1 LPFASDLSNKKRI
14 IFMKRSTL
22 SHSFLNIILV
32 FIESALTLLLRL
44 DPELR
49 KAAYPLAKQGTVV
62 ALRLYLPH
70 VEIFATFS
78 PKGVLLD
85 AQLPVGRSE
94 PDVVINAYSIQI
106 INAITTHDSETTEK
120 LQMRGESVQVQLVK
134 QFIMQLGL
142 GSLIQ
147 GLIKKF
153 KGGKGKHQPSE
164 AEMADK
170 KESYQLRIKEQQTQ
184 INTLTIKNRE
194 LETTLKELQ
203 SKQKTLTIVAVVAVI
218 VMIGAIIALLM
229 S

>member
-1 LPFASDLSNKKRI
+1 
-14 IFMKRSTL
+14 MKRSTL

-70 VEIFATFS
+70 VEVFATFS
-78 PKGVLLD
+78 TKGVLLD
-85 AQLPVGRSE
+85 AQLPIGRSE
-94 PDVVINAYSIQI
+94 PDVVINAYSIQV

-120 LQMRGESVQVQLVK
+120 LQMRGELIQVQLVK

-147 GLIKKF
+147 GLIKKI
-153 KGGKGKHQPSE
+153 KGGKTKTKPTE
-164 AEMADK
+164 ADLEEK
-170 KESYQLRIKEQQTQ
+170 KNNYKLRIKEQQTQ

-194 LETTLKELQ
+194 LETTVKELQ
-203 SKQKTLTIVAVVAVI
+203 SKQKTLMIVTVVALVI
-218 VMIGAIIALLM
+218 MIGSVIALLM
-229 S
+229 N

>member
-1 LPFASDLSNKKRI
+1 
-14 IFMKRSTL
+14 MKRSTL

-70 VEIFATFS
+70 VEVFATFS
-78 PKGVLLD
+78 TKGVLLD
-85 AQLPVGRSE
+85 GNLPIGRSE
-94 PDVVINAYSIQI
+94 PDVIINAYSIQV
-106 INAITTHDSETTEK
+106 INAIITHDSETTEK

-147 GLIKKF
+147 GLIKKI
-153 KGGKGKHQPSE
+153 KGGKSKPKSTE

-170 KESYQLRIKEQQTQ
+170 KESYKLRIKEQQTQ

-194 LETTLKELQ
+194 LETTVKELE
-203 SKQKTLTIVAVVAVI
+203 SKQKTFMIITAVTAVI
-218 VMIGAIIALLM
+218 AIAAIIALFIM
-229 S
+229 T

>member
-1 LPFASDLSNKKRI
+1 
-14 IFMKRSTL
+14 MKRSTL
-22 SHSFLNIILV
+22 SHSLLNIILV

-70 VEIFATFS
+70 VEVFATFS
-78 PKGVLLD
+78 TKGVLLD
-85 AQLPVGRSE
+85 AELPVGRSE
-94 PDVVINAYSIQI
+94 PDVVINAYSIQV
-106 INAITTHDSETTEK
+106 INAITTHDRETTEK

-147 GLIKKF
+147 GLIKKI
-153 KGGKGKHQPSE
+153 KGGNAKTKPTD
-164 AEMADK
+164 AEMAEK
-170 KESYQLRIKEQQTQ
+170 KDHYKERIKEQQTQ

-194 LETTLKELQ
+194 LETTVKELQ
-203 SKQKTLTIVAVVAVI
+203 SKQKTFMIVTMVALV
-218 VMIGAIIALLM
+218 VMIGSIIALLM

>member
-1 LPFASDLSNKKRI
+1 
-14 IFMKRSTL
+14 MKRSTL
-22 SHSFLNIILV
+22 SHSFSNIILV

-49 KAAYPLAKQGTVV
+49 RAAYPLAKQGTVV

-78 PKGVLLD
+78 TKGVLLD
-85 AQLPVGRSE
+85 AQLPIDRSE
-94 PDVVINAYSIQI
+94 PDVIINAYSLQV

-147 GLIKKF
+147 GLIKKIN
-153 KGGKGKHQPSE
+153 GGKGKSKPTE
-164 AEMADK
+164 ADLAEK
-170 KESYQLRIKEQQTQ
+170 KENYKLRIKEQQTQ

-194 LETTLKELQ
+194 LETTVKELQ
-203 SKQKTLTIVAVVAVI
+203 SKQKMLVI
-218 VMIGAIIALLM
+218 VTVAALVIMIGTIIALLM
-229 S
+229 N

>member
-1 LPFASDLSNKKRI
+1 
-14 IFMKRSTL
+14 MKRSTL
-22 SHSFLNIILV
+22 SHSLLNIILV

-70 VEIFATFS
+70 IEVFATFS
-78 PKGVLLD
+78 TKGVLLD

-94 PDVVINAYSIQI
+94 PDVVINAYSIQV
-106 INAITTHDSETTEK
+106 INAITTHDRETTEK

-147 GLIKKF
+147 GLIRKI
-153 KGGKGKHQPSE
+153 KGGKAKTKPTD
-164 AEMADK
+164 AEMAEK
-170 KESYQLRIKEQQTQ
+170 KDHYKERIKEQQTQ

-194 LETTLKELQ
+194 LETTVKELQ
-203 SKQKTLTIVAVVAVI
+203 SKQKTFMIVTVVALV
-218 VMIGAIIALLM
+218 VMIGSVIALLM

>member
-1 LPFASDLSNKKRI
+1 
-14 IFMKRSTL
+14 MKRSTL
-22 SHSFLNIILV
+22 SHSLLNIILV

-70 VEIFATFS
+70 VEVFATFS
-78 PKGVLLD
+78 TKGVLLD
-85 AQLPVGRSE
+85 AELPIGRSE
-94 PDVVINAYSIQI
+94 PDVIINAYSVQI
-106 INAITTHDSETTEK
+106 INAISTHDSEATEK

-134 QFIMQLGL
+134 QFIMQLGV
-142 GSLIQ
+142 GNLIRGVIQ
-147 GLIKKF
+147 KF
-153 KGGKGKHQPSE
+153 KGGKNKSHPTD

-203 SKQKTLTIVAVVAVI
+203 SKQKTLMIVTVIAIVA
-218 VMIGAIIALLM
+218 MIGSIIALLM
-229 S
+229 N

>member
-1 LPFASDLSNKKRI
+1 
-14 IFMKRSTL
+14 MKRSTL

-70 VEIFATFS
+70 VEVFATFS
-78 PKGVLLD
+78 TKGVLLD

-94 PDVVINAYSIQI
+94 PDVVINAYSIQV
-106 INAITTHDSETTEK
+106 INAITTHDRETTEK
-120 LQMRGESVQVQLVK
+120 LQMRGESIQVQLVK

-147 GLIKKF
+147 GLIRKI
-153 KGGKGKHQPSE
+153 KGGKGKTKPSDV
-164 AEMADK
+164 EMAEK
-170 KESYQLRIKEQQTQ
+170 KDQYKLRIKEQQTQ

-194 LETTLKELQ
+194 LETTVKELQ
-203 SKQKTLTIVAVVAVI
+203 SKQKTLMIVTLVALV
-218 VMIGAIIALLM
+218 VMIGSVITLLM
-229 S
+229 N

>member
-1 LPFASDLSNKKRI
+1 
-14 IFMKRSTL
+14 MKRSTL

-70 VEIFATFS
+70 VEVFATFS
-78 PKGVLLD
+78 TKGVLLD
-85 AQLPVGRSE
+85 AQLPIGRSE
-94 PDVVINAYSIQI
+94 PDVVINAYSLQV

-120 LQMRGESVQVQLVK
+120 LQMRGETVQVQLVK

-142 GSLIQ
+142 GGLIQ
-147 GLIKKF
+147 GIIKKI
-153 KGGKGKHQPSE
+153 KGGKSKPKPTD
-164 AEMADK
+164 AEMAEK
-170 KESYQLRIKEQQTQ
+170 KEHYKVRIKEQQTQ

-194 LETTLKELQ
+194 LETTVKELQ
-203 SKQKTLTIVAVVAVI
+203 SKQKTFMIVTIVALVI
-218 VMIGAIIALLM
+218 MVGALIALVM
-229 S
+229 N

>member
-1 LPFASDLSNKKRI
+1 
-14 IFMKRSTL
+14 MKRSTL

-70 VEIFATFS
+70 VEVFATFS
-78 PKGVLLD
+78 TKGVLLD
-85 AQLPVGRSE
+85 AQLPIGRSE

-120 LQMRGESVQVQLVK
+120 LQMRGESIQVQLVK

-147 GLIKKF
+147 GLIKKI
-153 KGGKGKHQPSE
+153 KGGKAKTKPTE
-164 AEMADK
+164 ADLEEK
-170 KESYQLRIKEQQTQ
+170 KNNYKLRIKEQQTQ

-194 LETTLKELQ
+194 LETTVKELQ
-203 SKQKTLTIVAVVAVI
+203 SKQKTLMIVTVVALVI
-218 VMIGAIIALLM
+218 MIGSVIALLM
-229 S
+229 N

>member
-1 LPFASDLSNKKRI
+1 
-14 IFMKRSTL
+14 MKRSTL
-22 SHSFLNIILV
+22 SHSLLNIILV

-70 VEIFATFS
+70 VEVFATFS
-78 PKGVLLD
+78 TKGVLLD
-85 AQLPVGRSE
+85 AELPIGRSE
-94 PDVVINAYSIQI
+94 PDVIINAYSVQI
-106 INAITTHDSETTEK
+106 INAISTHDSEATEK

-134 QFIMQLGL
+134 QFIMQLGV
-142 GSLIQ
+142 GNLIRGVIQ
-147 GLIKKF
+147 KF
-153 KGGKGKHQPSE
+153 KGGKDKSHPTD

-203 SKQKTLTIVAVVAVI
+203 SKQKTLMIVTVIGIVA
-218 VMIGAIIALLM
+218 MIGSIIALLM
-229 S
+229 N

>member
-1 LPFASDLSNKKRI
+1 
-14 IFMKRSTL
+14 MKRSTL
-22 SHSFLNIILV
+22 SHSFLNIFLV

-70 VEIFATFS
+70 VEVFATFS
-78 PKGVLLD
+78 TKGVLLD
-85 AQLPVGRSE
+85 AQLPIGRSE
-94 PDVVINAYSIQI
+94 PDVIINAYSIQV
-106 INAITTHDSETTEK
+106 INAITTHDSESTEK

-147 GLIKKF
+147 GLVKKF
-153 KGGKGKHQPSE
+153 KGSKGKSKPTE
-164 AEMADK
+164 AEMAEK
-170 KESYQLRIKEQQTQ
+170 KESYKLRIKEQQTQ

-194 LETTLKELQ
+194 LETTVKELQ
-203 SKQKTLTIVAVVAVI
+203 SKQKTLTIVTVLALL
-218 VMIGAIIALLM
+218 VMIGAIIALLIN
-229 S
+229 

>member
-1 LPFASDLSNKKRI
+1 
-14 IFMKRSTL
+14 MKRSTL
-22 SHSFLNIILV
+22 SHSLLNIILV

-70 VEIFATFS
+70 VEVFATFS
-78 PKGVLLD
+78 TKGVLLD
-85 AQLPVGRSE
+85 AELPVGRSE
-94 PDVVINAYSIQI
+94 PDVVINAYSIQV
-106 INAITTHDSETTEK
+106 INAITTHDRETTEK

-147 GLIKKF
+147 GLIRKI
-153 KGGKGKHQPSE
+153 KGGKGKTKPSD
-164 AEMADK
+164 AEMAEK
-170 KESYQLRIKEQQTQ
+170 KDHYKERIKEQQAQ

-194 LETTLKELQ
+194 LETTVKELQ
-203 SKQKTLTIVAVVAVI
+203 SKQKTFMIVTMVALV
-218 VMIGAIIALLM
+218 VMIGSVIALLM

>member
-1 LPFASDLSNKKRI
+1 
-14 IFMKRSTL
+14 MKRSTL
-22 SHSFLNIILV
+22 SHSLLNIILV

-70 VEIFATFS
+70 VEVFATFS
-78 PKGVLLD
+78 TKGVLLD
-85 AQLPVGRSE
+85 AELPVGRSE
-94 PDVVINAYSIQI
+94 PDVVINAYSIQV
-106 INAITTHDSETTEK
+106 INAITTHDRETTEK

-147 GLIKKF
+147 GLIRKI
-153 KGGKGKHQPSE
+153 KGGKAKTKPTD
-164 AEMADK
+164 AEMAEK
-170 KESYQLRIKEQQTQ
+170 KDHYKERIKEQQTQ

-194 LETTLKELQ
+194 LETTVKELQ
-203 SKQKTLTIVAVVAVI
+203 SKQKTFMIVTMVPLV
-218 VMIGAIIALLM
+218 VMIGSVIGLLM

>member
-1 LPFASDLSNKKRI
+1 
-14 IFMKRSTL
+14 MKRSTL

-49 KAAYPLAKQGTVV
+49 KIAYPLAKQGTVV

-70 VEIFATFS
+70 VEVFATFS
-78 PKGVLLD
+78 TKGVLLD
-85 AQLPVGRSE
+85 AQLPIGRSE
-94 PDVVINAYSIQI
+94 PDVVINAYSIQV

-120 LQMRGESVQVQLVK
+120 LQMRGESIQVQLVK

-147 GLIKKF
+147 GLIKKI
-153 KGGKGKHQPSE
+153 KGGKTKTKPTE
-164 AEMADK
+164 ADLEEK
-170 KESYQLRIKEQQTQ
+170 KNNYKLRIKEQQTQ

-194 LETTLKELQ
+194 LETTVRELQ
-203 SKQKTLTIVAVVAVI
+203 SKQKTLMIVTVVALVI
-218 VMIGAIIALLM
+218 MIGSIIALLM
-229 S
+229 N

>member
-1 LPFASDLSNKKRI
+1 
-14 IFMKRSTL
+14 MKRSTL

-70 VEIFATFS
+70 VEVFATFS
-78 PKGVLLD
+78 TKGVLLD
-85 AQLPVGRSE
+85 AQLPIGRSE
-94 PDVVINAYSIQI
+94 PDVVINAYSIQV

-120 LQMRGESVQVQLVK
+120 LQMRGESIQVQLVK

-147 GLIKKF
+147 GLIKKI
-153 KGGKGKHQPSE
+153 KGGKTKTKPTE
-164 AEMADK
+164 ADLEEK
-170 KESYQLRIKEQQTQ
+170 KNNYKLRIKEQQTQ

-194 LETTLKELQ
+194 LETTVKELQ
-203 SKQKTLTIVAVVAVI
+203 SKQKTLMIVTVVALVI
-218 VMIGAIIALLM
+218 MIGSIIALLM
-229 S
+229 N

>member
-1 LPFASDLSNKKRI
+1 
-14 IFMKRSTL
+14 MKRSTL

-70 VEIFATFS
+70 VEVFATFS
-78 PKGVLLD
+78 TKGVLLD
-85 AQLPVGRSE
+85 AQLPIGRSE
-94 PDVVINAYSIQI
+94 PDVVINAYSLQV

-120 LQMRGESVQVQLVK
+120 LQMRGETVQVQLVK

-147 GLIKKF
+147 GIIKKI
-153 KGGKGKHQPSE
+153 KGGKSKPKPTD
-164 AEMADK
+164 AEMAEK
-170 KESYQLRIKEQQTQ
+170 KEHYKVRIKEQQTQ

-194 LETTLKELQ
+194 LETMVKELQ
-203 SKQKTLTIVAVVAVI
+203 SKQKTLMIVTIAALVVMV
-218 VMIGAIIALLM
+218 GALIALVM
-229 S
+229 N

>member
-1 LPFASDLSNKKRI
+1 
-14 IFMKRSTL
+14 MKRSTL
-22 SHSFLNIILV
+22 SHSFSNIILV

-49 KAAYPLAKQGTVV
+49 RAAYPLAKQGTVV

-78 PKGVLLD
+78 TKGVLLD
-85 AQLPVGRSE
+85 AQLPIDRSE
-94 PDVVINAYSIQI
+94 PDVIINAYSLQV

-147 GLIKKF
+147 GLIKKI
-153 KGGKGKHQPSE
+153 KGGKGKSKPTE
-164 AEMADK
+164 ADLAEK
-170 KESYQLRIKEQQTQ
+170 KENYKLRIKEQQTQ

-194 LETTLKELQ
+194 LETTVKELQ
-203 SKQKTLTIVAVVAVI
+203 SKQKMLVI
-218 VMIGAIIALLM
+218 VTVAALVIMIGTIIALLM
-229 S
+229 N

>member
-1 LPFASDLSNKKRI
+1 
-14 IFMKRSTL
+14 MKRSTL

-70 VEIFATFS
+70 VEVFATFS
-78 PKGVLLD
+78 TKGVLLD
-85 AQLPVGRSE
+85 AQLPIGRSE
-94 PDVVINAYSIQI
+94 PDVVINAYSIQV

-120 LQMRGESVQVQLVK
+120 LQMRGESIQVQLVK

-147 GLIKKF
+147 GLIKKI
-153 KGGKGKHQPSE
+153 KGGKTKTKPTE
-164 AEMADK
+164 ADLEEK
-170 KESYQLRIKEQQTQ
+170 KNNYKLRIKEQQTQ

-194 LETTLKELQ
+194 LETTVRELQ
-203 SKQKTLTIVAVVAVI
+203 SKQKTLMIVTVVALVI
-218 VMIGAIIALLM
+218 MIGSIVALLM
-229 S
+229 N

>member
-1 LPFASDLSNKKRI
+1 
-14 IFMKRSTL
+14 MKRSTL
-22 SHSFLNIILV
+22 SHSLLNIILV

-70 VEIFATFS
+70 VEVFATFS
-78 PKGVLLD
+78 TKGVLLD
-85 AQLPVGRSE
+85 AELPVGRSE
-94 PDVVINAYSIQI
+94 PDVVINAYSIQV
-106 INAITTHDSETTEK
+106 INAITTHDRETTEK

-147 GLIKKF
+147 GLIRKI
-153 KGGKGKHQPSE
+153 KGGKAKTKPTD
-164 AEMADK
+164 AEMAEK
-170 KESYQLRIKEQQTQ
+170 KDHYKERIKEQQTQ

-194 LETTLKELQ
+194 LETTVKELQ
-203 SKQKTLTIVAVVAVI
+203 SKQKTFMIVTMVALI
-218 VMIGAIIALLM
+218 VMIGSVIALLM

>member
-1 LPFASDLSNKKRI
+1 
-14 IFMKRSTL
+14 MKRSTL

-70 VEIFATFS
+70 VEVFATFS
-78 PKGVLLD
+78 TKGVLLD

-94 PDVVINAYSIQI
+94 PDVVINAYSIQV

-120 LQMRGESVQVQLVK
+120 LQMRGESIQVQLVK

-147 GLIKKF
+147 GLIKKI
-153 KGGKGKHQPSE
+153 KGHKGKTKPTE
-164 AEMADK
+164 TEMEEK
-170 KESYQLRIKEQQTQ
+170 KENFKLRIKEQQTQ

-203 SKQKTLTIVAVVAVI
+203 SKQKTLMTVTVVALIIMV
-218 VMIGAIIALLM
+218 GALIALFM
-229 S
+229 G

>member
-1 LPFASDLSNKKRI
+1 
-14 IFMKRSTL
+14 MKRSTL

-70 VEIFATFS
+70 VEVFATFS
-78 PKGVLLD
+78 TKGVLLD
-85 AQLPVGRSE
+85 AQLPIGRSE

-120 LQMRGESVQVQLVK
+120 LQMRGESIQVQLVK

-147 GLIKKF
+147 GLIKKI
-153 KGGKGKHQPSE
+153 KGGKAKTKPTE
-164 AEMADK
+164 ADLEEK
-170 KESYQLRIKEQQTQ
+170 KNNYKLRIKEQQTQ

-194 LETTLKELQ
+194 LETTVRELQ
-203 SKQKTLTIVAVVAVI
+203 SKQKTLMIVTVVALVIMIGSIVALS
-218 VMIGAIIALLM
+218 MN
-229 S
+229 

>member
-1 LPFASDLSNKKRI
+1 
-14 IFMKRSTL
+14 MKRSTL

-70 VEIFATFS
+70 VEVFATFS
-78 PKGVLLD
+78 TKGVLLD
-85 AQLPVGRSE
+85 AELPIDRSE
-94 PDVVINAYSIQI
+94 SDVIINAYSIQV

-147 GLIKKF
+147 GLIKKI
-153 KGGKGKHQPSE
+153 KGGKGKTKPTE

-170 KESYQLRIKEQQTQ
+170 KDSYKLRIKEQQTQ

-194 LETTLKELQ
+194 LEITVKELQ
-203 SKQKTLTIVAVVAVI
+203 SKQKTLIIVTVSALVI
-218 VMIGAIIALLM
+218 MIAAIIVLLM
-229 S
+229 N